1 MKLHAVFI
9 VLLAA
14 GSAAAQEPPAVTFDQ
29 LEYSAGANP
38 SGGELTIAAN
48 AEPLSSDS
56 EPSFLGSPLPDRDFS
71 IRTLMDFSA
80 LAPGDIAGLAAR
92 RDGEHWLAIQ
102 VERIEPA
109 DLVAVRLRNGKGSP
123 PGGKLVATTA
133 LPGSAE
139 GKVRLR
145 IDGRDGRYSLMFDT
159 GNELWQMLAEGIDGS
174 SLSGPGAGQMPIVL
188 AGPFATDGAE
198 RKLPESGQ

>member
-1 MKLHAVFI
+1 RRVVSLLPHRDTGHRDPQGRARPPCGGSRTNAFRRRGADPAGNPNRAGHPSPAMKLHAVFI

-92 RDGEHWLAIQ
+92 RDGAPRLAIQ
-102 VERIEPA
+102 V
-109 DLVAVRLRNGKGSP
+109 
-123 PGGKLVATTA
+123 
-133 LPGSAE
+133 
-139 GKVRLR
+139 
-145 IDGRDGRYSLMFDT
+145 
-159 GNELWQMLAEGIDGS
+159 
-174 SLSGPGAGQMPIVL
+174 
-188 AGPFATDGAE
+188 
-198 RKLPESGQ
+198 